1 MVETSSSS
9 CLVVEI
15 HAHGSGL
22 AIWRISN
29 FDKKKDSISLQDLPR
44 KQVTHQPISPKLKLR
59 VAFFLTTYLPHKTPK
74 IPPRAP
80 PRPPT
85 TTKKK
90 TISIEEKSLDVAIH
104 GSIPPSDQ
112 GSIPQG
118 PLLGFWLGQ
127 IFTFFGDR
135 FVRQPCFFWK
145 AKNLKATKIWKIFSQ
160 VFKVPRISKDEGIWK
175 GIVLPSSCIK
185 GFQGTYVSIA

>member
-74 IPPRAP
+74 IPPPPPPAP
-80 PRPPT
+80 QQQP
-85 TTKKK
+85 KKK
-90 TISIEEKSLDVAIH
+90 RFPLRKNPWMLRSMDRSHHRIRDRSPKVPFWVFGLVKS
-104 GSIPPSDQ
+104 SPF
-112 GSIPQG
+112 
-118 PLLGFWLGQ
+118 LGIDLFVSRV
-127 IFTFFGDR
+127 FFGRQKTWKQQKSEKFSPR
-135 FVRQPCFFWK
+135 FLRFRE
-145 AKNLKATKIWKIFSQ
+145 S
-160 VFKVPRISKDEGIWK
+160 PRT
-175 GIVLPSSCIK
+175 K
-185 GFQGTYVSIA
+185 GFEKELYYLLAA